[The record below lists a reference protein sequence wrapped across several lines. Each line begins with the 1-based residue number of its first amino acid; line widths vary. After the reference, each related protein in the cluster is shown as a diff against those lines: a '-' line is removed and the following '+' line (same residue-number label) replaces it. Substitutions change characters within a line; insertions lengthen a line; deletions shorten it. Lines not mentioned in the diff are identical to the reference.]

1 MNVYDFIKFLIYQK
15 EFLIILKQ
23 YIIDNKIFLKSLNNN
38 NKNKVM
44 KIFLYGESNSIID
57 INEFISFLHAK
68 DETSFL
74 IKSIFLK

>member
-1 MNVYDFIKFLIYQK
+1 M
-15 EFLIILKQ
+15 
-23 YIIDNKIFLKSLNNN
+23 NNN